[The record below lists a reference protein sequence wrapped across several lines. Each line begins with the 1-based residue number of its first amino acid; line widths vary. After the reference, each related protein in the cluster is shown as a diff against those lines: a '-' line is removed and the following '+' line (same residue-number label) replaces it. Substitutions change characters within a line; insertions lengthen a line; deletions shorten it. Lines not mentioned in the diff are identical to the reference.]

1 MNSTLDEM
9 VAAWMPAPETRKVEA
24 LRILKGEVVNPQPS
38 THSEAQPLLLSMG
51 AAAKYAGL
59 SRTSLWRVIQAGRL
73 EKFELLPNSYR
84 IRRAD
89 LDAFVRGNGVRK
101 KSGVK
106 S

>member
-1 MNSTLDEM
+1 MSASMEEL
-9 VAAWMPAPETRKVEA
+9 VAAWIPAPEARKVEA
-24 LRILKGEVVNPQPS
+24 LRILKGEVANPQPS
-38 THSEAQPLLLSMG
+38 PQSEGPMLLSMG
-51 AAAKYAGL
+51 AAAKYCGL
-59 SRTSLWRVIQAGRL
+59 SRTSLWRVIKAGRL